1 MAMIY
6 EDKQKSNKLSVATWS
21 LTKLLLQL
29 NQVNTKLQAGQNKFR
44 PSKSD
49 KPQSWGL
56 ENTIESLCC
65 VIINGKTAFMD
76 HRSTT

>member
-29 NQVNTKLQAGQNKFR
+29 NQVNTKLQAGQN
-44 PSKSD
+44 
-49 KPQSWGL
+49 
-56 ENTIESLCC
+56 
-65 VIINGKTAFMD
+65 
-76 HRSTT
+76 